1 MPAFAIEHSP
11 ARYRADFIAYA
22 VAVTAL
28 ALWLAARTPADQT
41 WPVIGLALAG
51 LAAWSALEYVLH
63 RFVLHGLQPF
73 ARWHGEHHRRPAA
86 LIGTPTLVSAP
97 LFGLLVALPAVWL
110 LGPWRGGALTLGV
123 LAGYLAYATLHHGL
137 HHWHLDTP
145 WWQARKF
152 AHARHHHLL
161 QPCCFGVTS
170 GFWDRVLRTGG
181 HKARHRAPA
190 QGVHIPVV
198 RRRG

>member
-11 ARYRADFIAYA
+11 ERYRADFIAYA
-22 VAVTAL
+22 AAVAAL
-28 ALWLAARTPADQT
+28 AAWLALRAPA
-41 WPVIGLALAG
+41 GLVRPLLGFALAG
-51 LAAWSALEYVLH
+51 VAIWSVLEYALH

-97 LFGLLVALPAVWL
+97 LFGLLVALPSVWL
-110 LGPWRGGALTLGV
+110 LGPWRGAALTLGV
-123 LAGYLAYATLHHGL
+123 LAGYLAYASAHHAL
-137 HHWHLDTP
+137 HHWRLSHP
-145 WWQARKF
+145 WWQRRKF

-170 GFWDRVLRTGG
+170 GFWDGVFRTAG
-181 HKARHRAPA
+181 HKTQRRAPVR
-190 QGVHIPVV
+190 VHIPVV

>member
-11 ARYRADFIAYA
+11 ARYHADFMVYA
-22 VAVTAL
+22 VAVVSL
-28 ALWLAARTPADQT
+28 AGWLAWQAPGGMGPGLA
-41 WPVIGLALAG
+41 GLALAG
-51 LAAWSALEYVLH
+51 LVAWSALEYALH

-73 ARWHGEHHRRPAA
+73 SRWHGEHHRRPAA

-123 LAGYLAYATLHHGL
+123 LAGYLAYASTHHAL
-137 HHWHLDTP
+137 HHWKLGSP

-152 AHARHHHLL
+152 AHACHHHLL

-170 GFWDRVLRTGG
+170 GFWDTVLRTGG
-181 HKARHRAPA
+181 HPARRRTAAP
-190 QGVHIPVV
+190 VHIPVV